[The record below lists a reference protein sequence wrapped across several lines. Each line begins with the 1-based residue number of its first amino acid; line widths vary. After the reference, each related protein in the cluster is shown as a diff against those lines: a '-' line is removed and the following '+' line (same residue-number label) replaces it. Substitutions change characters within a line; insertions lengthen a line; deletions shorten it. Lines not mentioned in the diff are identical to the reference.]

1 MLAVRSML
9 PSKAHRHIVCSLSP
23 FPLVTNMLSINAPDA
38 DSSILILPHRTIEKT
53 RIRILT
59 GRRTLA
65 AGRRTLAVGRRT
77 LEAGQQR
84 RRPTVTSSFSD
95 PRTVVNSDSERRSA
109 GKFNLTVCDCFVFRT
124 KGTSMGVPAVTSPM
138 TLDNNH
144 SQGTATATARADI
157 AALRCYFE
165 LIINTHVFI
174 KN

>member
-1 MLAVRSML
+1 ML

-144 SQGTATATARADI
+144 SQGTAIATGTATATATARADI
-157 AALRCYFE
+157 AALVSN
-165 LIINTHVFI
+165 LS
-174 KN
+174 

>member
-1 MLAVRSML
+1 ML

-23 FPLVTNMLSINAPDA
+23 FPLVTNMLSINAPD
-38 DSSILILPHRTIEKT
+38 SSILILPHRTIEKT

-65 AGRRTLAVGRRT
+65 AGRRT

>member
-65 AGRRTLAVGRRT
+65 AGRRT

-165 LIINTHVFI
+165 LIINV
-174 KN
+174 